1 MRIGKYNFIKMK
13 RIITSLLIITAAWL
27 IAGCSSS
34 KNVEGLKATT
44 GNLHGTWTITN
55 ITTDLPDTL
64 HVTEVFDEAPYR
76 DFTGST
82 WQLERNGKGS
92 FKLMN
97 GTNEEIYWSI
107 HRNGESQQLQ
117 FKKLNGM
124 KAKNVEEGYRL
135 DLMNISSNG
144 FIARTPID
152 LGNGNMGYITY
163 TFGK

>member
-1 MRIGKYNFIKMK
+1 MK
-13 RIITSLLIITAAWL
+13 RIITSLIFITAAYL
-27 IAGCSSS
+27 MTGCSSS
-34 KNVEGLKATT
+34 KNAAGLKATT

-64 HVTEVFDEAPYR
+64 KVTEVFDEAPYR
-76 DFTGST
+76 DFTGSI
-82 WQLERNGKGS
+82 WELERNGKGS
-92 FKLMN
+92 FKLVN

-107 HRNGESQQLQ
+107 HGKGDNAQFQ

-124 KAKNVEEGYRL
+124 KAKNVEDGYRL

-144 FIARTPID
+144 FVARTPID
-152 LGNGNMGYITY
+152 IGNGKMAYITY